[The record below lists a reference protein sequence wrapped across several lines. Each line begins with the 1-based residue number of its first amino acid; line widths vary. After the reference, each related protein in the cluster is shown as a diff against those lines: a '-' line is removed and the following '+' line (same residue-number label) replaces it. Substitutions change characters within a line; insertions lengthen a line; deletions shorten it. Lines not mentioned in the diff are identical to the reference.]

1 VDKVLTLRGGPELV
15 AFWGQLGSIIDVVAG
30 VALAGVGTG
39 VSVLVAQA
47 DRPER
52 QRGLLH
58 QSLRLGLLVS
68 FPVMVLAVAVS
79 LAFPGTL
86 AGAGISQGLVA
97 LAAVIGCVA
106 VVPGLVN
113 GYWLGQQKR
122 GLMLALAAGTSAAL
136 LAAALAAPQ
145 AEVLAALALAQG
157 LPALAAMI
165 ALRGAASDGDHG
177 ALRRYIAPGLAI
189 GLLTPLSMVAVRD
202 IVSIRMSWHDVGL
215 IQALWR
221 VSDWVASVASGVMAV
236 YFLPRLSAAH
246 GTPRFAEELRRA
258 GLVTLVPSAIALFAL
273 GTLHRTVFSLLYD
286 ASFLMTGA
294 TAALFFAGT
303 LVRIASWLPLYALY
317 AMRRTGPL
325 VVGEFLSMP
334 LFAALLAAYPGP
346 LSLEAAGALWVAAY
360 TGYALF
366 NLWAMRRA

>member
-1 VDKVLTLRGGPELV
+1 MDKVLTLRGGPELV

-177 ALRRYIAPGLAI
+177 ALRANRAIADGTSVTSPARLSSSAKRGVPWAAESRGRKYTAMTPEATLA
-189 GLLTPLSMVAVRD
+189 TQSETRHSAWTSPTSCQD
-202 IVSIRMSWHDVGL
+202 IRIDTMSRTATID
-215 IQALWR
+215 
-221 VSDWVASVASGVMAV
+221 SGVSR
-236 YFLPRLSAAH
+236 P
-246 GTPRFAEELRRA
+246 
-258 GLVTLVPSAIALFAL
+258 IA
-273 GTLHRTVFSLLYD
+273 RP
-286 ASFLMTGA
+286 GA
-294 TAALFFAGT
+294 
-303 LVRIASWLPLYALY
+303 
-317 AMRRTGPL
+317 M
-325 VVGEFLSMP
+325 
-334 LFAALLAAYPGP
+334 
-346 LSLEAAGALWVAAY
+346 
-360 TGYALF
+360 
-366 NLWAMRRA
+366 